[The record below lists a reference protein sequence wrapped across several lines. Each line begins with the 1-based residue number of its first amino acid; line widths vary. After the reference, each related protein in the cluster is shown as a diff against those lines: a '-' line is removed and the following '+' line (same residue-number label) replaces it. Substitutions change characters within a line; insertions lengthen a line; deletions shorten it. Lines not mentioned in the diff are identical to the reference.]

1 MMMGAYRLIWPAYR
15 RRVARQA
22 VKRALPACA
31 TGLFG
36 CGVSPSP
43 REQPTGA
50 VKRSAVSPPVRHTAT
65 VITAAV
71 VVLLLGGCG
80 RDEQPRR
87 TIDSARADTTPAAV
101 QLIDSTIP
109 LGIAGEDGW
118 NYHQSAGADLTG
130 DGIPERVVL
139 MARVE
144 LYRGRPAWDD
154 GQPWQ
159 VYFETRDRSR
169 TYVYAQR
176 LQLGTLTMRLS
187 RTDQGEPARIVL
199 LEQLPDRMS
208 VYEATVAPT
217 GRLTTTVRYQRDL
230 DPRGQ
235 LASPML
241 P

>member
-1 MMMGAYRLIWPAYR
+1 M
-15 RRVARQA
+15 ARPLVSSP
-22 VKRALPACA
+22 VKYP
-31 TGLFG
+31 
-36 CGVSPSP
+36 
-43 REQPTGA
+43 
-50 VKRSAVSPPVRHTAT
+50 
-65 VITAAV
+65 AAV
-71 VVLLLGGCG
+71 IPAAAVALILCGCAP
-80 RDEQPRR
+80 DAEPPRAVD
-87 TIDSARADTTPAAV
+87 TARADTSSSIV

-109 LGIAGEDGW
+109 PAIAGEDGW
-118 NYHQSAGADLTG
+118 NYHQSADADLTG

-159 VYFETRDRSR
+159 VYFETRERSR

-176 LQLGTLTMRLS
+176 LQLGTLTLRLS
-187 RTDQGEPARIVL
+187 RTDQGEPASIVL

-208 VYEATVAPT
+208 IYEAMVAPD

>member
-1 MMMGAYRLIWPAYR
+1 MAKNLVDVTPI
-15 RRVARQA
+15 
-22 VKRALPACA
+22 
-31 TGLFG
+31 
-36 CGVSPSP
+36 
-43 REQPTGA
+43 
-50 VKRSAVSPPVRHTAT
+50 
-65 VITAAV
+65 AAV
-71 VVLLLGGCG
+71 ALILCGCAP
-80 RDEQPRR
+80 DAEPPR
-87 TIDSARADTTPAAV
+87 TVDTARADTTSIAV

-109 LGIAGEDGW
+109 PAIAGADGW
-118 NYHQSAGADLTG
+118 NYHQSADADLTG

-159 VYFETRDRSR
+159 VYIETRDGSR

-187 RTDQGEPARIVL
+187 RADQGEPASIVL
-199 LEQLPDRMS
+199 LEQLPGRLS
-208 VYEATVAPT
+208 VYEAPVAPD
-217 GRLTTTVRYQRDL
+217 GRLTTTVRFQRDL